1 MKGDIYL
8 NFYFRALRRVIVRS
22 PTPFGTMRSRNA
34 LSEKGQRRSMLL
46 TRLGYRNVAAQS

>member
-22 PTPFGTMRSRNA
+22 PTPFGMMRSRNA
-34 LSEKGQRRSMLL
+34 LSEKGERRSMLL
-46 TRLGYRNVAAQS
+46 ARLGYRNVAAQS